1 MPRPPW
7 LSSLSRKPRESGLSV
22 VLAFQV
28 IMMFVLAPLAST
40 GVLPPLVVDI
50 CRLALAAAAVILLAH
65 SRWVSIAITVTFI
78 VSLALTISLRSGA
91 AVTIVELERFA
102 AVTAFD
108 VTIAWAVANVAF
120 GPGKVSAHRIMGAVI
135 LYLSI
140 ALVFANAYRVCA
152 LLLHGSFSGLA
163 MGQGHFVGNTLYF
176 SLSTL
181 TTTGFGDIAPLHPL
195 VRSIAN
201 LESVIGQLFPATLL
215 ARLVTLHAATEV
227 ASSDTATKK

>member
-1 MPRPPW
+1 
-7 LSSLSRKPRESGLSV
+7 
-22 VLAFQV
+22 
-28 IMMFVLAPLAST
+28 MMFVLAPLAST
-40 GVLPPLVVDI
+40 GTLPPLVVDI
-50 CRLALAAAAVILLAH
+50 CRLALAAAAVLLLAR
-65 SRWVSIAITVTFI
+65 SRWASIAITLTFLAT
-78 VSLALTISLRSGA
+78 LALTISVRSGA
-91 AVTIVELERFA
+91 AATAVELERFA
-102 AVTAFD
+102 ALTAFD
-108 VTIAWAVANVAF
+108 LAIAWAVANVAF
-120 GPGKVSAHRIMGAVI
+120 GAGKVSAHRIMGAVI

-152 LLLHGSFSGLA
+152 LLLYRSFSGLD
-163 MGQGHFVGNTLYF
+163 MGQAHFVGNTLYF

-227 ASSDTATKK
+227 ASGETADKK